1 MTERAREIIRKRERN
16 EMRLAGKSAIVTG
29 AGQGIGA
36 GIATV
41 FAREGASLLIADID
55 DDAAR
60 KTATK
65 IRDGGGNAQPIGTDV
80 TKVADLQAMA
90 DAAMQHFGRID
101 ILCCNV
107 GIYPES
113 PIEDM
118 PADLWDKV
126 MAVNLRSAFLSLKA
140 CLPQMK
146 RQSWGRVVITS
157 SITGNRTA
165 MPDLSHYAASKGGLN
180 GFIRAAAFEVARH
193 NITVN
198 GVEPGIIDTEG
209 LRAAGPELIA
219 QAREILPLGII
230 GEADDVGHAMAFLAS
245 EEAKFITGQTIVVD
259 GGQTLSEFQ
268 SLVPKP
274 IAG

>member
-1 MTERAREIIRKRERN
+1 MAARLKNKIAII
-16 EMRLAGKSAIVTG
+16 TG
-29 AGQGIGA
+29 AGSVGPGW
-36 GIATV
+36 GNGRATAV
-41 FAREGASLLIADID
+41 HFAREGAEVFAVDLNTAAADDTRRLIEDEG
-55 DDAAR
+55 R
-60 KTATK
+60 SCTTH
-65 IRDGGGNAQPIGTDV
+65 TCDV
-80 TKVADLQAMA
+80 TDGKAV
-90 DAAMQHFGRID
+90 AAMISSCVKKFGRID

-113 PIEDM
+113 PLEDM
-118 PADLWDKV
+118 PEALWDKV
-126 MAVNLRSAFLSLKA
+126 MAVNLKSAFLSLKA
-140 CLPQMK
+140 CLPNMK
-146 RQSWGRVVITS
+146 QQRYGRVVITS

-209 LRAAGPELIA
+209 LRAAGPELIR
-219 QAREILPLGII
+219 QVRKILPLGEI

-245 EEAKFITGQTIVVD
+245 DEAKFITGQTIVVD

-268 SLVPKP
+268 SMVPQP
-274 IAG
+274 AAP

>member
-1 MTERAREIIRKRERN
+1 
-16 EMRLAGKSAIVTG
+16 MRLKGKTAIITG

-36 GIATV
+36 GIAQV
-41 FAREGASLLIADID
+41 FSQEGARVLVADINGEAAERVAGKLRDQGGEAAHIATDATQWD
-55 DDAAR
+55 D
-60 KTATK
+60 
-65 IRDGGGNAQPIGTDV
+65 V
-80 TKVADLQAMA
+80 QAMA
-90 DAAMQHFGRID
+90 RAAIDTFGRID

-113 PIEDM
+113 PLEDM
-118 PADLWDKV
+118 PEALWDKV
-126 MAVNLRSAFLSLKA
+126 MAVNLKSAFLSLKA
-140 CLPQMK
+140 CLPNMK
-146 RQSWGRVVITS
+146 QQRSGRVVITS

-209 LRAAGPELIA
+209 LRAAGPELIR
-219 QAREILPLGII
+219 QVRKILPLGEI

-245 EEAKFITGQTIVVD
+245 DEAKFITGQTIVVD

-268 SLVPKP
+268 SMVPQP
-274 IAG
+274 AAP